1 MWDHDRP
8 IYRQIAD
15 RLRRR
20 VDSGELAAGDRLPA
34 ESVLAEQMGVAL
46 GTMRQALAVLR
57 EEGRIA
63 SVHGRGTFVLGT
75 ARGRVSLRGGAGADA
90 GHGTSTD
97 AEDTG
102 TAEDQIAARLRVPAG
117 TPVMIRTRQVVLE
130 GRTVQVARTY
140 SLADPVAAASARATE
155 EVTARAAGDTDSGT
169 LGLAPGSPV
178 LDVVRTAFAEDGSP
192 VEVTDLVFA
201 GDAYRLVYD
210 VAR

>member
-20 VDSGELAAGDRLPA
+20 IDRGEIAAGERLPA
-34 ESVLAEQMGVAL
+34 EAVLAEQMDVAL

-75 ARGRVSLRGGAGADA
+75 ARGRVSLRGGAGTDA
-90 GHGTSTD
+90 GRGTSTD

-117 TPVMIRTRQVVLE
+117 TPVRILTRQVVLE

-140 SLADPVAAASARATE
+140 RLADRAGPVSSRATE
-155 EVTARAAGDTDSGT
+155 EVTARAAGDTDSGA
-169 LGLAPGSPV
+169 LGLAPDAPV

-192 VEVTDLVFA
+192 VEVTDLVLA
-201 GDAYRLVYD
+201 GDAYLLVYD